1 MTRRDIAGL
10 AVIVL
15 VVVLGLGAYW
25 FVNLAPIQL
34 RMAVAPAGSETAQ
47 FFAALAQT
55 AERENYRVRLAL
67 APLSNVAETSAAI
80 DAGDVDLAIARA
92 DYRIPATGLGV
103 AILHQNVALLVA
115 CTAPPPPPPT
125 PAPASA
131 APAAASRPGQR
142 TRPVAPPAEP
152 PAPLQGFADLRG
164 RRVVVAGRGPG
175 NKALFEKLA
184 AYHGLAMRDIDI
196 VEATSAAEVTAA
208 NAVKPID
215 ALFMAFP
222 RGEAVVGESIRA
234 MRCTGDRR
242 PSLVPLVEG
251 NVFQARNRVFSSV
264 ELVPGE
270 FGSNPLLPAEAVSTL
285 SFPSLLVAR
294 RGLPKD
300 IVEEFTRQLFTL
312 RHSFMSQFPA
322 AGRIEALPTDRGSA
336 FALHPG
342 ASSYYDAE
350 EKGFFERYE
359 TLIYVLLFGFSG
371 MLSAVVWVWRYLFP
385 RRRNLVFDEHHS
397 FEDLIARTRSAP
409 SLAEL
414 DDIVQA
420 MDRLLGDLSQNML
433 QGKVDL
439 EMKPA
444 FDIMSDRLSAAIVER
459 RAELLSR
466 RDDAAA
472 QPAALTPSPVPPAAP
487 QG

>member
-10 AVIVL
+10 AVIIL
-15 VVVLGLGAYW
+15 VVFLGLGAYW
-25 FVNLAPIQL
+25 FVNVAPIQL

-115 CTAPPPPPPT
+115 CPAPPPAPVL
-125 PAPASA
+125 PAPAA
-131 APAAASRPGQR
+131 RPGQR
-142 TRPVAPPAEP
+142 PRPVAPAAEQ

-164 RRVVVAGRGPG
+164 RRVVVVGRGPG

-184 AYHGLAMRDIDI
+184 AYHGLAMRDIDL
-196 VEATSAAEVTAA
+196 VEATSAADVTAA
-208 NAVKPID
+208 NVLKPID

-222 RGEAVVGESIRA
+222 RGEAVIGETIRA
-234 MRCTGDRR
+234 MRCNGDRR
-242 PSLVPLVEG
+242 PMLVPLVEG

-264 ELVPGE
+264 ELVAGE

-312 RHSFMSQFPA
+312 RHGFMSQFPA

-371 MLSAVVWVWRYLFP
+371 MISAVVWVWRYLFP
-385 RRRNLVFDEHHS
+385 RRKNLVFEEHHS
-397 FEDLIARTRSAP
+397 FEGLIARTRVAA

-420 MDRLLGDLSQNML
+420 MDRLLGELSQNML

-444 FDIMSDRLSAAIVER
+444 FDIMSERLSAAIADR
-459 RAELLSR
+459 RVELLSR
-466 RDDAAA
+466 RDDPVP
-472 QPAALTPSPVPPAAP
+472 QPAPSTPAAVPPPAP